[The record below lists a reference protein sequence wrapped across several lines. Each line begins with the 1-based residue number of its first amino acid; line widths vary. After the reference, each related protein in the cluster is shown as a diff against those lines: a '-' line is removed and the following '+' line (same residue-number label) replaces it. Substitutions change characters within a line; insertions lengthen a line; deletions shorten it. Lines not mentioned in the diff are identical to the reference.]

1 MAINPKAPLKDLALS
16 NAGARVLE
24 HYHLDY
30 CCGGRQTLA
39 EACKAAGHDLQGVS
53 AALEQAL
60 AATSTEPTAP
70 SESLAELIG
79 FIVDTHHAYTR
90 AELPRIQGLID
101 RIAERHGAKHPELK
115 AVQDCFLALSA
126 ELVPHLLKEEQILFP
141 YIRDSESYSRG
152 ELPSPPHA
160 CFGTI
165 ENPLRQM
172 TLEHETAGDLLK
184 RLRRLTADFTVPD
197 DGCASYRSTYR
208 AMEDLERDLMRHIHL
223 ENNILFPRA
232 RTLARQA
239 A

>member
-1 MAINPKAPLKDLALS
+1 MEINPDAPLKELALS
-16 NAGARVLE
+16 SSCVRVLE
-24 HYHLDY
+24 EYHLDY

-39 EACKAAGHDLQGVS
+39 EACKASGHDLQDVS
-53 AALEQAL
+53 AALERAL
-60 AATSTEPTAP
+60 ATNSTELSAP
-70 SESLAELIG
+70 SDSLTDLMS

-90 AELPRIQGLID
+90 AELPRIQALLD
-101 RIAERHGAKHPELK
+101 KIAARHGDKHPELK
-115 AVQDCFLALSA
+115 AVHDCFLALQA

-141 YIRDSESYSRG
+141 YIRDCEAYSRG
-152 ELPSPPHA
+152 ELPSLPQA

-172 TLEHETAGDLLK
+172 GLEHETAGELLK

-197 DGCASYRSTYR
+197 DGCASYQSTYR
-208 AMEDLERDLMRHIHL
+208 ALEDLERDLMRHIHL